1 MSQAAAR
8 PVDFSVLPGEFAVC
22 RLPADTPLPA
32 WAYASPFSSVTRTTD
47 ELSVICPAGHVPA
60 EVRAERGW
68 SLLGLRGP
76 FPFDAVGILSSF
88 LGPLAGAGIPILA
101 VSTFDTD
108 YVLVRTTQL
117 PRALQVL
124 TAVGCTQRAP

>member
-8 PVDFSVLPGEFAVC
+8 PVDFSILPGEFVVC

-32 WAYASPFSSVTRTTD
+32 WTHASPFSSVTRTTD

-60 EVRAERGW
+60 EVRTERGW
-68 SLLGLRGP
+68 TLLGLHGP
-76 FPFDAVGILSSF
+76 FPFDAVGILSSV

-108 YVLVRTTQL
+108 YVLVRTAQL

-124 TAVGCTQRAP
+124 TAVGCTQRLP